1 VAFLLDTNVVSE
13 LRKSAPHPRVAEWH
27 ATHSHAV
34 VYLSTLVVGEIRR
47 GIDRLRSRDPK
58 QADVLERW
66 LTGLNAS
73 YRERLLPV
81 TAEIA
86 EEWGRMSATTQP
98 PPVIDGL
105 MAATARVHGL
115 TLVTR
120 NIADVARTGVPLVNP
135 FGSVSDRQRRHGR

>member
-13 LRKSAPHPRVAEWH
+13 LRKSVPHPRVAEWH
-27 ATHSHAV
+27 ATHSRAA

-47 GIDRLRSRDPK
+47 DIDRLRPRDPK

-66 LTGLNAS
+66 LGGLTAS
-73 YRERLLPV
+73 YHERLLPV

-86 EEWGRMSATTQP
+86 DEWGRMSATTQP

-105 MAATARVHGL
+105 MAATASVHSL

-120 NIADVARTGVPLVNP
+120 NVADVARTGVPLVNP
-135 FGSVSDRQRRHGR
+135 FD

>member
-13 LRKSAPHPRVAEWH
+13 LRKSVPHPRVAEWH
-27 ATHSHAV
+27 AANSGAG

-47 GIDRLRSRDPK
+47 GIDRVRPRDGK

-66 LTGLNAS
+66 LTGLTAGYS
-73 YRERLLPV
+73 DHLLPV
-81 TAEIA
+81 TTEIA
-86 EEWGRMSATTQP
+86 EEWGRMSATAEP

-105 MAATARVHGL
+105 IAATARVHGL

-120 NIADVARTGVPLVNP
+120 NVADVLRTGVPLVNP
-135 FGSVSDRQRRHGR
+135 FESA

>member
-1 VAFLLDTNVVSE
+1 MTMAYLLDTNVVSE
-13 LRKSAPHPRVAEWH
+13 LRKTAPHPRVTQWH
-27 ATHSHAV
+27 ASHSHAD
-34 VYLSTLVVGEIRR
+34 VYLSTLVIGEIRR
-47 GIDRLRSRDPK
+47 GIDRLRPRDPK

-66 LTGLNAS
+66 LSGLTAS

-81 TAEIA
+81 TAQVA

-105 MAATARVHGL
+105 MAATASVHRL

-120 NIADVARTGVPLVNP
+120 NVAEIVRTGVPLINP
-135 FGSVSDRQRRHGR
+135 FD